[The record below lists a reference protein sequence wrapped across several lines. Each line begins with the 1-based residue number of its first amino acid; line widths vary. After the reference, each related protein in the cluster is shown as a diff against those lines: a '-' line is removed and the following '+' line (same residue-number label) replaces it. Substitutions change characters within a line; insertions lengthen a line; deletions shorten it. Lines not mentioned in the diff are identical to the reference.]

1 MIVYVCETH
10 WTYKQLTRPAPI
22 QTSTIKSKG
31 GRKRR
36 RVQQSTDQND
46 EGGDAD
52 DSHFEAAQSQLLE
65 EMVAAGLAADSLPMS
80 FGSKKQQQNGLING
94 SNSRK
99 NKRKRAVDD
108 ADEEECAHG
117 DRSYRSAAN
126 TITITPNPSAVLIK
140 LEKVHVKY
148 DSDGEVAERV
158 VEAVEQLASEPAAD
172 DEETSAPVDE
182 PHNSEYT
189 ESTTSEAAAVVQ
201 LVNPAPGT
209 LKTWSSFDA
218 AWSLLY

>member
-1 MIVYVCETH
+1 M
-10 WTYKQLTRPAPI
+10 
-22 QTSTIKSKG
+22 
-31 GRKRR
+31 
-36 RVQQSTDQND
+36 
-46 EGGDAD
+46 
-52 DSHFEAAQSQLLE
+52 
-65 EMVAAGLAADSLPMS
+65 AAGLTADSLPMS
-80 FGSKKQQQNGLING
+80 FGSKKQQQNGLTNG

-126 TITITPNPSAVLIK
+126 IITIIPNASAEPIK

-158 VEAVEQLASEPAAD
+158 VEAVEQLTSEPVVD
-172 DEETSAPVDE
+172 DEETPAPVDE
-182 PHNSEYT
+182 PNNGEYM

-209 LKTWSSFDA
+209 LHTWWSFDA
-218 AWSLLY
+218 MWSLLY